1 MSGFWGWGGW
11 DAASAIATTGATFV
25 ALWLGLHE
33 VQMRKKDESDRQSAQ
48 ARLVVPVIDGDHGEV
63 VNHSSE
69 PLLELRIIRAD
80 ADVDGKPV
88 AVRWPED
95 AQRTFRNISAGEARC
110 LELRKQGWGP
120 LIDPELGYEV
130 GIDEGIAPA
139 NATNHRLTV
148 QFMDASGLRWQRVGL
163 TPPTRILGELA
174 DPDPNTE

>member
-11 DAASAIATTGATFV
+11 DAAGAMATTGATFV

-48 ARLVVPVIDGDHGEV
+48 ARLVVPVIDADHGEV
-63 VNHSSE
+63 VNHSAE

-95 AQRTFRNISAGEARC
+95 AQRTFRNVSAGQARY
-110 LELRKQGWGP
+110 LELQKQGWGP
-120 LIDPELGYEV
+120 LIDPEVGYEV
-130 GIDEGIAPA
+130 GIDKGIAPA
-139 NATNHRLTV
+139 NATHRRLTV
-148 QFMDASGLRWQRVGL
+148 QFIDASGLRWQRVGL
-163 TPPTRILGELA
+163 APPTRILGELA
-174 DPDPNTE
+174 EPAPNTE